1 MDSTVT
7 QKEPESN
14 GKFSISSRDM
24 IPEQIKCATENT
36 GAFDR
41 SDPDIRYSIS
51 TGSDMV
57 DTARLRQENELLR
70 ERVEYWKGQT
80 RRSKGAT
87 TP

>member
-1 MDSTVT
+1 
-7 QKEPESN
+7 
-14 GKFSISSRDM
+14 M

>member
-1 MDSTVT
+1 MNSISDPDG
-7 QKEPESN
+7 KSN
-14 GKFSISSRDM
+14 GKFSVSSRDM
-24 IPEQIKCATENT
+24 VPEEIKSATENT
-36 GAFDR
+36 DAFDR

>member
-1 MDSTVT
+1 MKRAKSGPLEKHVVAFSPS
-7 QKEPESN
+7 QFKSASN
-14 GKFSISSRDM
+14 
-24 IPEQIKCATENT
+24 ENPT
-36 GAFDR
+36 
-41 SDPDIRYSIS
+41 SDPDIRYSIH

-70 ERVEYWKGQT
+70 ERVEYWEGQT